1 MAVSTRRRRRPAKIF
16 FPDLIARCPYPL
28 RYNPHCEVASEES
41 KQWLMSGCKLSKKK
55 RDAFRGLKGGAL
67 TAMVYPLAEYD
78 AFRACCDWINYLFH
92 LDNICDEMDDRA
104 TVSTASEILG
114 ALRDP
119 RGFRP
124 SSAVGRLTQSFWGR
138 LSATA
143 SPGAQRRFI
152 ETFELFFRAVTQQA
166 RDRESGNVP
175 DLESYIAM
183 RRDTSGCKPC
193 WALIEYANNLDLPD
207 WVMEHPC
214 VRGLEEAANDLVTWS
229 NDIFSFNVE
238 QANGDTHNMIVV
250 VQRQEKLDLQSAI
263 NYVGALCEQCVDRF
277 DTLRRALPSW
287 GPEIDNQLQVYI
299 DGLGDWMIGNLVW
312 SFETERYFRR
322 AGPRVRA
329 SLSVA
334 LLPRRNLKH
343 TAAA

>member
-1 MAVSTRRRRRPAKIF
+1 MAVSSRRRRRPAKIF

-67 TAMVYPLAEYD
+67 TAMVYPLADYD
-78 AFRACCDWINYLFH
+78 AFRVCCDWINYLFH

-119 RGFRP
+119 HGFRP
-124 SSAVGRLTQSFWGR
+124 SSAVGRLTQSFWSR

-229 NDIFSFNVE
+229 NDIFSYNVE

-263 NYVGALCEQCVDRF
+263 DYVGALCEQCVDRF

-287 GPEIDNQLQVYI
+287 GPEIDSQLQVYI

-329 SLSVA
+329 NLSVA
-334 LLPRRNLKH
+334 LLPRRKQ
-343 TAAA
+343 TAAAAA